1 MLPIPDQPESSLIYP
16 HVLQAVLESP
26 WAITPDALAVLAGI
40 LASRIAGRGPAAD
53 EGLLPSEPRPPGAY
67 RIGPVG
73 VLPLYGTIFPR
84 ANLMTEMS
92 GATSLQKWMSQ
103 ARRMAA
109 DPDVAAIVLDVDSP
123 GGSVAGVA
131 EAAAEL
137 REVCADKALV
147 AVSNYLCASAA
158 YFLASQADEIVA
170 SPSSITGSIGV
181 FTIHQS
187 LARALDGLGVDVTV
201 IKAGLY
207 KTEGNPY
214 ELLGEEA
221 EAALQRMVD
230 SFYDDFVSAV
240 ARGRGI
246 RGAQVRDGLG
256 QGRALVAADALAQG
270 LVDRIDTLDATVARL
285 QRPQARNRTRR
296 RAEGDP
302 PDVAADLPNHQP
314 RQPQMTA
321 EQLADQIIDEM
332 EQRHG

>member
-1 MLPIPDQPESSLIYP
+1 MQPPPDSPESQRSYP

-40 LASRIAGRGPAAD
+40 LATRIAGRGPSAD

-67 RIGPVG
+67 RFGPVA
-73 VLPLYGTIFPR
+73 VVPLYGTIFPR

-92 GATSLQKWMSQ
+92 GATSLQKWMYEV
-103 ARRMAA
+103 RRVAAA
-109 DPDVAAIVLDVDSP
+109 DDVAAIVLDIDSP

-131 EAAAEL
+131 EAASRL
-137 REVCADKALV
+137 REIAADKVLV

-170 SPSSITGSIGV
+170 SPSSVTGSIGV

-187 LARALDGLGVDVTV
+187 LARALDALGVDVTV

-214 ELLGEEA
+214 ELLSDEA

-240 ARGRGI
+240 ASGRGI
-246 RGAQVRDGLG
+246 RPAQVRGGLG
-256 QGRALVAADALAQG
+256 QGRALVAADALAEG

-285 QRPQARNRTRR
+285 QRPQARGRTKR
-296 RAEGDP
+296 RAQAE
-302 PDVAADLPNHQP
+302 QP
-314 RQPQMTA
+314 EPQPPQMTA